1 MKNQIDWNKLE
12 SEVMEEIDL
21 CQSLVMDASELILG
35 DSKEWPF
42 YRSRTL
48 KTFGDRGL
56 RGRVREKIQR
66 FRKAACQTQSLDT
79 NV

>member
-1 MKNQIDWNKLE
+1 MKNQIDWDKLE

-35 DSKEWPF
+35 ESKEWPF

-56 RGRVREKIQR
+56 RGRVREKIDR
-66 FRKAACQTQSLDT
+66 FRKATNQAQSLDAGL
-79 NV
+79 